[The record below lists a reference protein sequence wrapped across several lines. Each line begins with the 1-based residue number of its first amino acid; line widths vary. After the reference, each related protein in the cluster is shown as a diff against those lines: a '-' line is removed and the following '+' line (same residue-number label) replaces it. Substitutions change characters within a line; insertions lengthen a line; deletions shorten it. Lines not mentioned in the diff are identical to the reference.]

1 MKNKKNNLDER
12 QEQIMLQIEHTAC
25 WLCYILLLASILIQE
40 LIYHGDMRYVA
51 GEWITFMVLC
61 IYILARC
68 LRNGLWDRHIQPNL
82 KNNVVASLI
91 AGGVLFVFTFLM
103 IYRNFPDKI
112 VGALAAGAFTGIG
125 VFVLCLIALS
135 LAARATKKRQEEL
148 EKEDPEE
155 DEE

>member
-40 LIYHGDMRYVA
+40 VIYHGDVRMVA

-61 IYILARC
+61 GYILAKC
-68 LRNGLWDRHIQPNL
+68 LRNGIWDRHIQPNL
-82 KNNVVASLI
+82 KNNVLASLI
-91 AGGVLFVFTFLM
+91 AGGVLFAFTFIM

-112 VGALAAGAFTGIG
+112 VGALAAGVFTGVA

-135 LAARATKKRQEEL
+135 VAAHATKKRREEL